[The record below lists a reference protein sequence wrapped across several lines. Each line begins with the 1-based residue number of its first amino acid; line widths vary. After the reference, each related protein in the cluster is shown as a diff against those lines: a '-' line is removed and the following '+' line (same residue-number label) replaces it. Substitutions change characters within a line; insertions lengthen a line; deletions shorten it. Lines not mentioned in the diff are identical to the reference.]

1 MIILISNKVD
11 YRTKEITRDWERLHN
26 EKSFHLPRMHSDP
39 NYIWSCILNKASK
52 YMASA
57 AGKLIAAVI
66 LCICLS
72 LQVWMVFLPCDL
84 KSLIVIRKAIDYH
97 LFRFVLMWGK
107 EWQLPSSL
115 YIKDNILSQETTFF
129 FHLAIH
135 PWKFSSNV
143 KYLMKTSMWF
153 SSHFYLIWFTS
164 YPCLLSWPYF
174 CYCYHLHL

>member
-11 YRTKEITRDWERLHN
+11 YRTKEITRDWEPLHN

-39 NYIWSCILNKASK
+39 NYIWGCILNKASK

-57 AGKLIAAVI
+57 AGKLITAVI
-66 LCICLS
+66 LCICLC

-84 KSLIVIRKAIDYH
+84 KSLIVTRKAIDFH
-97 LFRFVLMWGK
+97 LFRFVLMWGE

-115 YIKDNILSQETTFF
+115 YIKDNILSQETIFL

-143 KYLMKTSMWF
+143 KYLMKSSMSF

-164 YPCLLSWPYF
+164 YPSLLSWSYF